1 MPCDRASCRREAAV
15 TDELDLSYLKS
26 IREELH
32 ACPELAYRES
42 VTQSVVMRELS
53 AMGYSCRTVG
63 TGVIAELLFKG
74 LPLLAFRADMDALPI
89 EERTGVP
96 FASKNPGVMHAC
108 GHDAHMAMLLTFA
121 RRCIEHPQQLRHSV
135 RLIFQPA
142 EEAEGGAIS
151 MIEGG
156 ALEGVREIYALHV
169 DPSGEAG
176 RLYTAPGPLMA
187 GAVEFNL
194 DIAGRGA
201 HCAER
206 ESGCDALAAGT
217 SILSGFPALEGAAG
231 QGRLLLHAGAMRSG
245 TARNVVAD
253 AFHAECTLRYYDRS
267 LRDRLWKLLSESCR
281 RAEADFGVTSALNIQ
296 TEYIPVVN
304 HSEAAAKMAAC
315 SACVPMDPV
324 LTAEDF
330 AFYLERVPG
339 CLGWLGVHEG
349 GERRR
354 LHTGELMFGP
364 EPLIEGVRIFWRL
377 ACETPIK

>member
-1 MPCDRASCRREAAV
+1 M
-15 TDELDLSYLKS
+15 TDKLDLAYLKS
-26 IREELH
+26 VREELH
-32 ACPELAYRES
+32 ACPELAYGEHE
-42 VTQSVVMRELS
+42 TQAIVLRELS

-63 TGVIAELLFKG
+63 TGVIAELTVDG
-74 LPLLAFRADMDALPI
+74 LPRMAFRADMDALPV

-96 FASKNPGVMHAC
+96 FASKTPGVMHAC

-121 RRCIEHPQQLRHSV
+121 RRCVEHSDRLAHSV

-156 ALEGVREIYALHV
+156 ALEGVKEIYALHV

-176 RLYTAPGPLMA
+176 KLYTAPGPLMA

-194 DIAGRGA
+194 DFTGRSA

-217 SILSGFPALEGAAG
+217 AVLADFPSLERAAG
-231 QGRLLLHAGAMRSG
+231 RGRLLLHAGAVRSG

-253 AFHAECTLRYYDRS
+253 AFRAECTLRYYDRS
-267 LRDRLWKLLSESCR
+267 PRDRLLALLEESCH
-281 RAEADFGVTSALNIQ
+281 RAEARFCVTSALKIR

-304 HSEAAAKMAAC
+304 HPEAAAKMATC
-315 SACVPMDPV
+315 SECVPMDPV

-349 GERRR
+349 GERKR
-354 LHTGELMFGP
+354 LHTGELMFGS
-364 EPLIEGVRIFWRL
+364 EPLLEGVRIFWRL
-377 ACETPIK
+377 VCETPIKR

>member
-1 MPCDRASCRREAAV
+1 MI
-15 TDELDLSYLKS
+15 DELDLDYLKS
-26 IREELH
+26 IRRELH
-32 ACPELAYRES
+32 ACPELAYCERE
-42 VTQSVVMRELS
+42 TQAIVVRELS
-53 AMGYSCRTVG
+53 AMGYSCRKVG
-63 TGVIAELLFKG
+63 TGVIAELIREG
-74 LPLLAFRADMDALPI
+74 LPMIAFRADMDALPI
-89 EERTGVP
+89 EERTGAE
-96 FASKNPGVMHAC
+96 FASKHPGVMHAC

-121 RRCIEHPQQLRHSV
+121 RRCVGNPERLAHSV

-156 ALEGVREIYALHV
+156 ALDGVKEIYALHV

-176 RLYTAPGPLMA
+176 KLYTAPGPLMA

-194 DIAGRGA
+194 DFRGRSA

-206 ESGCDALAAGT
+206 ESGCDALAAGA
-217 SILSGFPALEGAAG
+217 SVVADFLELERAVGR
-231 QGRLLLHAGAMRSG
+231 GRLLLHAGAMRAG

-253 AFHAECTLRYYDRS
+253 AFHAECTMRYYDRAQ
-267 LRDRLWKLLSESCR
+267 RDRLWGLLAESCK
-281 RAEADFGVTSALNIQ
+281 RAEERFGVTSSLSIQ
-296 TEYIPVVN
+296 VEYIPVVN
-304 HSEAAAKMAAC
+304 HSDAVARM
-315 SACVPMDPV
+315 SASSDCVHMESV

-339 CLGWLGVHEG
+339 CLGWLGVHGG

-354 LHTGELMFGP
+354 LHTGELMFGE
-364 EPLIEGVRIFWRL
+364 EPLLEGVRIFWRI